1 MVYKLKEVGKIAE
14 DDVQD
19 ILKEFCALDYDE
31 SGTLNLSDI
40 HISNLVKET

>member
-1 MVYKLKEVGKIAE
+1 VE

-31 SGTLNLSDI
+31 SGTLNASDI
-40 HISNLVKET
+40 HISNVVNET